1 MDAHSPPLV
10 TRLARLRLR
19 PWQWA
24 TVDCAVAALATS
36 AAKVPYLR
44 YPGWLSVVILV
55 LASLPVAV
63 RRIWPRTVLAV
74 VVVSSA
80 VAIAGVAMN
89 APVFVPLGACYALS
103 LIPLRLPRA
112 DALWLLLATVLAV
125 GSGLAIYAAGPGNIS
140 SGDTGRFA
148 AEIGVYLVAAWL
160 ASYALQQQRSYT
172 AKAQEQAAQ
181 EVREQLAEARRI
193 SSEERLQIAREL
205 HDVVAHTVSLIAVQ
219 AGVAN
224 YVVKSNPD
232 EAARA
237 LSSIETTSRGALREM
252 RALLAMLRADD
263 NGDGDAIVPPEPGLV
278 PVPGLAD
285 LDELVARAAEAGLL
299 VDLDVRGERTEV
311 AAGIDLAAY
320 RVIQEAITNV
330 VKHAATDACRVTVG
344 YEEDAVTVEVT
355 DNGDAGAG
363 SRISGLGHGI
373 VGMRERITMYGG
385 DFHAGP
391 LPGRGF
397 RVTARLPLTEAGS

>member
-24 TVDCAVAALATS
+24 TVDCAVAVLAV
-36 AAKVPYLR
+36 AAGKVPYLR
-44 YPGWLSVVILV
+44 FPGWLAVAVLL
-55 LASLPVAV
+55 LASLPAAL
-63 RRIWPRTVLAV
+63 RRLWPRTVLAV

-80 VAIAGVAMN
+80 LAIAGTAVN
-89 APVFVPLGACYALS
+89 APVYIPVGACYAVS
-103 LIPLRLPRA
+103 LIPLRFPRRE
-112 DALWLLLATVLAV
+112 ALWLLLATVLAV
-125 GSGLAIYAAGPGNIS
+125 GAGFAVYAAGPGNAS

-148 AEIGVYLVAAWL
+148 AETGVYVAAAWL
-160 ASYALQQQRSYT
+160 AGYALQQQRSYT

-224 YVVKSNPD
+224 YVVKTNPD

-237 LSSIETTSRGALREM
+237 LASIETTSRGALREM
-252 RALLAMLRADD
+252 RVLLAMLRADD
-263 NGDGDAIVPPEPGLV
+263 SADGSVRGQQEAELV
-278 PVPGLAD
+278 PVPGLVD
-285 LDELVARAAEAGLL
+285 LDVLVARANEAGLL
-299 VDLDVRGERTEV
+299 VDLEIHGERTVV

-330 VKHAATDACRVTVG
+330 VKHAATDTCRVTVS
-344 YEEDAVTVEVT
+344 YEQDALSVQVT
-355 DNGDAGAG
+355 DNGTAGA
-363 SRISGLGHGI
+363 SQISGLGHGI
-373 VGMRERITMYGG
+373 VGMRERVIMYGG

-397 RVTARLPLTEAGS
+397 RVSARIPLTEAGS